1 MSPGPDPLASGSP
14 GERALFDLSEFGLG
28 GMTRLGAKLREA
40 GEGAESLEDAA
51 DRIVGL
57 LYESLAD
64 ASGAKNCV
72 LARLFLT
79 RRQGDLE
86 PSLQDVG
93 ARLMAGKPL
102 TPETRCL
109 TLVATRGAEPAWCVP
124 SESRG
129 HQSIPLPSTE
139 VVSSIPMVSQL
150 LAQLG
155 LDPAIVVDPSSELLL
170 ERDQTSYNVFFVP
183 DALGSAHIPAQA
195 EFVEPYGV
203 RSVIGFGG
211 LLPSGSVFAVLLF
224 ARVLVPTS
232 TADMFRN
239 AAMNTK
245 LALLPF
251 DSLGT
256 VPR

>member
-1 MSPGPDPLASGSP
+1 M
-14 GERALFDLSEFGLG
+14 FDLSEFGLA

-40 GEGAESLEDAA
+40 GEVSESLEDAA
-51 DRIVGL
+51 ERIVSL
-57 LYESLAD
+57 LYDGLVDS
-64 ASGAKNCV
+64 SGENDCV
-72 LARLFLT
+72 LVRLFLT
-79 RRQGDLE
+79 QRHGDLD
-86 PSLQDVG
+86 PSLQEFG
-93 ARLMAGKPL
+93 ARLMSGRSL
-102 TPETRCL
+102 TPKTRCL
-109 TLVATRGAEPAWCVP
+109 TLLATRGAEPSWCTP
-124 SESRG
+124 AESRG
-129 HQSIPLPSTE
+129 HRSIPLPSAE

-170 ERDQTSYNVFFVP
+170 ERDQTSYNVFYVP
-183 DALGSAHIPAQA
+183 DARGSEFIPAQA

-224 ARVLVPTS
+224 TRVALPKS
-232 TADMFRN
+232 TADVFRN

-251 DSLGT
+251 DGLSGEEAQGE
-256 VPR
+256 